1 MGTKIDKEIYF
12 SKLIDNMLENLN
24 KSLDCIKTDSKTSI
38 ICYFSA
44 LELLFKARLFKEH
57 WSLIFQNIDD
67 HKSNINNLK
76 TGNFYTVSFD
86 TAISRIQNL
95 LQDLDVGYKTH
106 FEDLKQTR
114 NRLIHFDCIE
124 KDDKDLSISKISETW
139 YYVYYLLNIK
149 WKDMFS
155 EYSVEIEKINNKM
168 QKFSEHFWHS
178 KKEALIKS
186 NINKYKNNPLYNL
199 IKIHN
204 RPLVCNYCNLSL
216 DKNKNLNFMKMQFD
230 NKTFTLSRKC
240 DICEHED
247 FIFLFSLYMQKNNSV
262 DRVRIEFKN
271 LIEENLWIQRNSVS
285 ASHYEALFNATSEEI
300 GIDFRDVEYWNFDD
314 YEIEVDPLDDN
325 DNTTSIKLKFY
336 NDFTIEIDG
345 CTAFYVLYTNLIFT
359 VNMNEKQ
366 ISTSKFDELYNS
378 IDHFNV
384 EFFIDS
390 DGF

>member
-1 MGTKIDKEIYF
+1 MIRTNIDKEKYF
-12 SKLIDNMLENLN
+12 DKLIHNMLENLN
-24 KSLDCIKTDSKTSI
+24 KSLDCIKTDGKTSI

-57 WSLIFQNIDD
+57 WALIFQNIDD
-67 HKSNINNLK
+67 RKSNINNLK
-76 TGNFYTVSFD
+76 NGDFYTVSFD

-124 KDDKDLSISKISETW
+124 KDAKDLSISKISETW

-186 NINKYKNNPLYNL
+186 NINKYKNNPLYSL

-204 RPLVCNYCNLSL
+204 RPLICDYCNLSF
-216 DKNKNLNFMKMQFD
+216 DKSKNLNFMKMQFD
-230 NKTFTLSRKC
+230 NETFTLTRKC

-247 FIFLFSLYMQKNNSV
+247 LLFLFSQYMQKNNSV
-262 DRVRIEFKN
+262 DRVRIEFKK
-271 LIEENLWIQRNSVS
+271 LIEQNLWTQKNSVN
-285 ASHYEALFNATSEEI
+285 ASHYKALLVATPEELD
-300 GIDFRDVEYWNFDD
+300 IDFMNLEHWNYND
-314 YEIEVDPLDDN
+314 YEIEIEPLDES
-325 DNTTSIKLKFY
+325 TTNIQLKFFI
-336 NDFTIEIDG
+336 DFTIEIDE
-345 CTAFYVLYTNLIFT
+345 CPAYYVLYTNLIFT
-359 VNMNEKQ
+359 VNMSEKQ
-366 ISTSKFDELYNS
+366 ISTSKFDELYDS

-384 EFFIDS
+384 NFFIDS